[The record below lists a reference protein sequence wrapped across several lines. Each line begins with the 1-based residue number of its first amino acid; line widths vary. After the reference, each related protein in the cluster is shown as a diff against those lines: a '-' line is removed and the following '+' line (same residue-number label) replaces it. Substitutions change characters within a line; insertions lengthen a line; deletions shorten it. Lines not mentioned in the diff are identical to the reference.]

1 MQIVR
6 VKDRIAAAVYVV
18 NQEASL
24 ADEVVVIF
32 VESLRSR
39 ESHGVADVA
48 KSVIAVSL
56 QIVGVIPGLRD
67 QTWVTQP
74 TAYSKTSNSKS
85 WQLSEKC

>member
-32 VESLRSR
+32 GE
-39 ESHGVADVA
+39 
-48 KSVIAVSL
+48 
-56 QIVGVIPGLRD
+56 GLRPV
-67 QTWVTQP
+67 QST
-74 TAYSKTSNSKS
+74 
-85 WQLSEKC
+85 